1 MRNQKNERGI
11 TLVALVVTIVVL
23 LILAGITIMYV
34 MSDNGVFGK
43 AQQAKTETNK
53 ALVKDAVSVTLGD
66 LYAEIYAPSQN
77 TDGSNKTLTEVFKS
91 DLPKTMKIVDETG
104 ADDADFAIKAAST
117 ASELKINCYIKYD
130 VDGLV
135 YKVDYSKDAFTVGDG
150 QKATATT
157 PGA

>member
-1 MRNQKNERGI
+1 MKNQKNERGI

-34 MSDNGVFGK
+34 MLDNGVFGK

-66 LYAEIYAPSQN
+66 LYAEIYAP
-77 TDGSNKTLTEVFKS
+77 TADKTLTDVFKS
-91 DLPKTMKIVDETG
+91 DLPSNVHIVDASG
-104 ADDADFAIKAAST
+104 NADASFAIPAAST
-117 ASELKINCYIKYD
+117 ASELTINCYIKYD
-130 VDGLV
+130 VDGLI
-135 YKVDYSKDAFTVGDG
+135 YKVDYSKEAFTVGDG
-150 QKATATT
+150 QKATTT